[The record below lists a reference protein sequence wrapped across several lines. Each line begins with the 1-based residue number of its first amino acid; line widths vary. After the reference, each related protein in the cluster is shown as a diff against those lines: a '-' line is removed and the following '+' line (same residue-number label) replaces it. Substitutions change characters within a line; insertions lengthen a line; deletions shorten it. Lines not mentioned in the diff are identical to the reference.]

1 MKLFVKINKEDRNKL
16 LNFNK
21 KLPELQ
27 MQMRSESVSKKFL
40 FQGKYNII
48 ECLQVSIG
56 AHIIAY
62 SKTSARIIEGKD
74 TPLDFPV

>member
-1 MKLFVKINKEDRNKL
+1 MLKLFVKKNKEDRNKV

-21 KLPELQ
+21 IVPELQ
-27 MQMRSESVSKKFL
+27 MRNESVSNYIL

-56 AHIIAY
+56 RSY
-62 SKTSARIIEGKD
+62 YRLQKNYDS
-74 TPLDFPV
+74 

>member
-1 MKLFVKINKEDRNKL
+1 MLKLFVKKNKEDRNKV

-27 MQMRSESVSKKFL
+27 MRSESVSNYIL

>member
-1 MKLFVKINKEDRNKL
+1 VKLFVKINKEDRNKL

-27 MQMRSESVSKKFL
+27 MRSESVSSYIM

-56 AHIIAY
+56 RSY
-62 SKTSARIIEGKD
+62 YRLQNN
-74 TPLDFPV
+74 LDS